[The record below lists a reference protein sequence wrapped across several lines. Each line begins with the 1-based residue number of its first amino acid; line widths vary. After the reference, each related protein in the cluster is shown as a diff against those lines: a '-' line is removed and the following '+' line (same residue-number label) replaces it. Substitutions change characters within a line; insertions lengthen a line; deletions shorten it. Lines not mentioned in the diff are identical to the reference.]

1 MAINYKLRDEIKYLI
16 LCLYDPSEPA
26 EETQYTFSS
35 VWDYILDCGWQLE
48 HGEKVKRFP
57 YHITPALADAERAKE
72 EFKAMISMI
81 RKDRVSSDENL
92 RKPSA
97 LSSDCSVLSSDC
109 SVNRTADF
117 TDDAADPTADHAFI
131 RRSIPRGDICTAAES
146 VVTSSSIRKKQKGF
160 R

>member
-1 MAINYKLRDEIKYLI
+1 MAINYKLRDEIKYI
-16 LCLYDPSEPA
+16 IVCLYDPSEPA

-72 EFKAMISMI
+72 EFKSMISMI

-92 RKPSA
+92 MKPSA
-97 LSSDCSVLSSDC
+97 LSSDC

-131 RRSIPRGDICTAAES
+131 RRTIPRGDICTAAES
-146 VVTSSSIRKKQKGF
+146 KVTVTELGKV
-160 R
+160 